1 MPQMNT
7 DKKTGEVSL
16 VKSRGEARA
25 GSVRDEGVAAP
36 SEEVAWIAGMLQ
48 MGDTF
53 YPTGAYAHSFGL
65 EGMIEQGVVGDR
77 ETLREFLVRSALP
90 ALRQAELPVVI
101 HAWKALGAVVG
112 RAMGG
117 GDSDA
122 EWRKV
127 GELCVLAS
135 ALKSAKEAR
144 FAAEN
149 IGRQR
154 VELAAKLRGH
164 PLAVEFVRRAEAEKW
179 PYSPAIAAAL
189 EARVLGAPLEAALAS
204 VYYANI
210 AGLLAAAM
218 KLLRLGQNGA
228 QTLLTEMMMR
238 APEIVAT
245 AKTVPVEE
253 IGWFNPWLDIA
264 AARHER
270 AAARLFIS

>member
-1 MPQMNT
+1 MST
-7 DKKTGEVSL
+7 D
-16 VKSRGEARA
+16 
-25 GSVRDEGVAAP
+25 
-36 SEEVAWIAGMLQ
+36 SEKDVGWITGMLQ

-65 EGMIEQGVVGDR
+65 EGLVEQGVVRDR
-77 ETLREFLVRSALP
+77 ETLREFLVRSVLP

-101 HAWKALGAVVG
+101 HSWRALGAEGIPEGVTANGKTPTG
-112 RAMGG
+112 RFSEEGLRPRAFAVESGRPTAAG
-117 GDSDA
+117 ERVDWGV
-122 EWRKV
+122 V
-127 GELCVLAS
+127 GELCVLGS

-144 FAAEN
+144 VAAEN

-164 PLAVEFVRRAEAEKW
+164 ALAVEFVRRATEGGW
-179 PYSPAIAAAL
+179 PCSPAIAAAL

-204 VYYANI
+204 VFYASI

-218 KLLRLGQNGA
+218 KLLRIGQNGC
-228 QTLLTEMMMR
+228 QTLLTEMMGR
-238 APEIVAT
+238 APEIVAA
-245 AKTVPVEE
+245 AKTVPLDE